1 MAISEALSLLICLL
15 HDAVK
20 PVLFTPSNRLKPQH
34 SAARCR
40 DSNPLEN
47 SGDAYPVIC
56 VMSVRPIH
64 DKLVELLALVDIH
77 RA

>member
-1 MAISEALSLLICLL
+1 MAISEALSLLICFL

-40 DSNPLEN
+40 DSNPLES

-56 VMSVRPIH
+56 VMSVRPIN

>member
-1 MAISEALSLLICLL
+1 MAIFEALSLLICFR

-34 SAARCR
+34 SAARFR
-40 DSNPLEN
+40 DSNPLES

-56 VMSVRPIH
+56 VMSVRPIN

>member
-1 MAISEALSLLICLL
+1 MAIFEALSLLTCFLY
-15 HDAVK
+15 DSVK
-20 PVLFTPSNRLKPQH
+20 PAPFMPSNRLKPQR

-40 DSNPLEN
+40 QSNPLEN

-56 VMSVRPIH
+56 VMSARPIN
-64 DKLVELLALVDIH
+64 DKLMELLASVDIH